1 MNSYKRQG
9 KEMAPYGN
17 IPTKDFIIETIKNE
31 ILSGKMEPGTELAQ
45 EALAE
50 RLGVSR
56 MPIREALQN
65 LVQEGFA
72 VRLPNRH
79 MQAVVLNAEQIHDV
93 FRMTSLLVA
102 ENTILL
108 MKKEKGREKD
118 ISVLD
123 FLDRPADEQLD
134 QILNGMENAPD
145 VKRMAEWEILFHERL
160 ISLLEN
166 PYLEQMQMK
175 SLQGYVT
182 YAIEHLGDKK
192 AIVQQLRKVT
202 EAMRTDDSDQ
212 VREAYDEYYTTY
224 AEAYVALREKAAR
237 ELAEEKQD
245 AESETATEVRNES
258 VESEIKEE
266 KTPAAVTVTP
276 QVSDWDEDSDKVS
289 RKAETEKQVEEITAD
304 EVSKFLM

>member
-1 MNSYKRQG
+1 
-9 KEMAPYGN
+9 MAPYGN

-108 MKKEKGREKD
+108 MKKEKGRKKD

-202 EAMRTDDSDQ
+202 EAVRTDDLDQ